1 MSRRRIQFLA
11 IAAALVAPAALS
23 AAQTTQDRLAYYL
36 DLYNK
41 ESDPVRRAKIFPH
54 LGTAQ
59 LDALERIAD
68 GGDFVKSGTLL
79 EQYRDEVKSTFQ
91 SLKGTGMDAERKP
104 NGFKELEIHLRKALP
119 QIDEVIRKI
128 PEGPRVPFQVAR
140 RDVVAVDRE
149 LIDMLFPRHPAKGVK
164 K

>member
-1 MSRRRIQFLA
+1 
-11 IAAALVAPAALS
+11 V
-23 AAQTTQDRLAYYL
+23 
-36 DLYNK
+36 
-41 ESDPVRRAKIFPH
+41 
-54 LGTAQ
+54 
-59 LDALERIAD
+59 
-68 GGDFVKSGTLL
+68 
-79 EQYRDEVKSTFQ
+79 
-91 SLKGTGMDAERKP
+91 DAERKP